1 MIANQIGYYSLILGL
16 LISVLICGVSIK
28 DFNNNNK
35 QISQNTLS
43 LSFLQL
49 VFVIVSFLSLILSF
63 INSDF
68 SNETVFNNSHTTK
81 PLFYKIS
88 GAWGNHEGS
97 LLLWLLVLT
106 LFIFIFLIKSREQ
119 PKKYRI
125 LTLLFQQVIIIG
137 FFLFVLMTSNPF
149 NYLFPI
155 PLEGL
160 GLNPI
165 LQDPALAI
173 HPPILY
179 LGYVG
184 TSIIFS
190 SSLAA
195 VTQNYISKEWG
206 KHIKKWILVS
216 WIFLTIGIML
226 GSIWAYYELGW
237 GGFWFWDP
245 VENVSLMPWLT
256 LTALLHCIVVLERK
270 ATLTSWV
277 VILSITTFTLSMCG
291 TFLVRSG
298 ILNSVHTFAN
308 DPARGI
314 FILIFLFVLITLS
327 LGIFFFFHKENN
339 KSSNNL
345 FWLSRETSILINNW
359 FMMYFLSVILIGTV
373 YPIFLDV
380 ISSEKISVGPPFYQK
395 LIVPFLIP
403 FLLFMSLGPRLKW
416 IKSKIENKKSLIIT
430 FIISV
435 MLTFFIIKN
444 LTTDLLFYTVLIS
457 AAFFLFFTT
466 LKELFIKKFNNVSQT
481 VAHFGFSLLIL
492 SILFNSIL
500 SSEIITNIKI
510 GEKYN
515 YSKGEIFFKKIE
527 ERKESNFN
535 SIIAY
540 FEIKDENGKIIELKP
555 EIRVYNQPII
565 ITSEADI
572 RTTLLED
579 KFLVMNLVKGN
590 EYFNIRY
597 QVKPFMVWIWISVL
611 ILSFGG
617 LISVLKK
624 DMKNKFNLFI
634 IITFLSF
641 CFVIFYKGLNAPN
654 TYAPK
659 ISGKKH
665 IPIFK
670 AKDFNSSLYL
680 NSKKIFEEDIFY
692 IVNIWAS
699 WCVPCRE
706 STPLLMELSKNQ
718 SVKLIGINYR
728 DNLNNAKDFI
738 NKFGNPYS
746 QVIIDND
753 GVHSIE
759 FGAYGVPR
767 NFYN

>member
-1 MIANQIGYYSLILGL
+1 MLTNQIGYYSLILGL
-16 LISVLICGVSIK
+16 MLSVLLCGVSIK
-28 DFNNNNK
+28 DFNRSSK
-35 QISQNTLS
+35 QINQNVLS

-63 INSDF
+63 VNSDF

-88 GAWGNHEGS
+88 GTWGNHEGS

-106 LFIFIFLIKSREQ
+106 LFIFLFLIKSKTQ

-125 LTLLFQQVIIIG
+125 LTLLFQQIIIIG

-155 PLEGL
+155 PNEGL

-195 VTQNYISKEWG
+195 VTQNYVSKEWG
-206 KHIKKWILVS
+206 QHIKKWVLVS
-216 WIFLTIGIML
+216 WIFLSLGIML

-245 VENVSLMPWLT
+245 VENVSLMPWLA
-256 LTALLHCIVVLERK
+256 LTALLHCIVVLERRAALK
-270 ATLTSWV
+270 SWV
-277 VILSITTFTLSMCG
+277 IILSITTFTLSMCG

-314 FILIFLFVLITLS
+314 FILIFLFVLIVLS
-327 LGIFFFFHKENN
+327 LGIFFIFHKENN
-339 KSSNNL
+339 KNLNNF

-359 FMMYFLSVILIGTV
+359 FMMYFLSVVLIGTV

-380 ISSEKISVGPPFYQK
+380 ISSEKISVGPPFYHK
-395 LIVPFLIP
+395 LIAPFLIP
-403 FLLFMSLGPRLKW
+403 FLLFMSVGPKLKW
-416 IKSKIENKKSLIIT
+416 VKSKVENKYSLILT
-430 FIISV
+430 FAVSV
-435 MLTFFIIKN
+435 TLAFFIIKN
-444 LTTDLLFYTVLIS
+444 LTADILFYTVLVS

-466 LKELFIKKFNNVSQT
+466 LKELFIQKLNNTSQAI
-481 VAHFGFSLLIL
+481 AHLGFSLLIL

-500 SSEIITNIKI
+500 SSEIITNMKI

-535 SIIAY
+535 SITAY
-540 FEIKDENGKIIELKP
+540 FEVKDLKGRMVELKP
-555 EIRVYNQPII
+555 EIRIYNQPII
-565 ITSEADI
+565 VTSEADI
-572 RTTLLED
+572 KTTLLED
-579 KFLVMNLVKGN
+579 KFIVMNLVKGN

-611 ILSFGG
+611 LLSFGG
-617 LISVLKK
+617 A
-624 DMKNKFNLFI
+624 MGLFK
-634 IITFLSF
+634 TR
-641 CFVIFYKGLNAPN
+641 
-654 TYAPK
+654 T
-659 ISGKKH
+659 
-665 IPIFK
+665 
-670 AKDFNSSLYL
+670 
-680 NSKKIFEEDIFY
+680 
-692 IVNIWAS
+692 
-699 WCVPCRE
+699 
-706 STPLLMELSKNQ
+706 
-718 SVKLIGINYR
+718 
-728 DNLNNAKDFI
+728 
-738 NKFGNPYS
+738 
-746 QVIIDND
+746 
-753 GVHSIE
+753 
-759 FGAYGVPR
+759 
-767 NFYN
+767 

>member
-1 MIANQIGYYSLILGL
+1 MLANQIGYYSLILGL
-16 LISVLICGVSIK
+16 LLSVLLCGVSIK
-28 DFNNNNK
+28 DFNKTNK
-35 QISQNTLS
+35 QINQNILS

-49 VFVIVSFLSLILSF
+49 VFVIVSFLSLIVSF

-88 GAWGNHEGS
+88 GTWGNHEGS

-106 LFIFIFLIKSREQ
+106 LFIFLFLIKSREQ

-125 LTLLFQQVIIIG
+125 LTLLFQQIIIIG
-137 FFLFVLMTSNPF
+137 FFLFVLITSNPF

-155 PLEGL
+155 PNEGL

-195 VTQNYISKEWG
+195 VTQNYVTKEWG
-206 KHIKKWILVS
+206 QHIKKWVLVS

-256 LTALLHCIVVLERK
+256 LTALLHCIVVLERR
-270 ATLTSWV
+270 ASLTSWAV
-277 VILSITTFTLSMCG
+277 VLSITTFTLSMCG

-314 FILIFLFVLITLS
+314 FILIFLFALIVLS
-327 LGIFFFFHKENN
+327 LGIFFIFHKENN
-339 KSSNNL
+339 KSSNNF

-359 FMMYFLSVILIGTV
+359 FMMYFLAVVLIGTV

-416 IKSKIENKKSLIIT
+416 IKSKIENKNSLIIT

-444 LTTDLLFYTVLIS
+444 LTADLLFYTVLIS

-466 LKELFIKKFNNVSQT
+466 LKELFIKKFNNISQT
-481 VAHFGFSLLIL
+481 VSHFGFSLLIL

-510 GEKYN
+510 GERYDYN
-515 YSKGEIFFKKIE
+515 KGEIFFKKVE

-535 SIIAY
+535 SIIAS
-540 FEIKDENGKIIELKP
+540 FEIKDKNGKTIELKP
-555 EIRVYNQPII
+555 EIRIYNQPII

-611 ILSFGG
+611 LLSLGG
-617 LISVLKK
+617 LMS
-624 DMKNKFNLFI
+624 LF
-634 IITFLSF
+634 
-641 CFVIFYKGLNAPN
+641 K
-654 TYAPK
+654 
-659 ISGKKH
+659 
-665 IPIFK
+665 
-670 AKDFNSSLYL
+670 
-680 NSKKIFEEDIFY
+680 
-692 IVNIWAS
+692 
-699 WCVPCRE
+699 RE
-706 STPLLMELSKNQ
+706 
-718 SVKLIGINYR
+718 I
-728 DNLNNAKDFI
+728 
-738 NKFGNPYS
+738 
-746 QVIIDND
+746 
-753 GVHSIE
+753 
-759 FGAYGVPR
+759 
-767 NFYN
+767 

>member
-1 MIANQIGYYSLILGL
+1 MLTNQIGYYSLILGL
-16 LISVLICGVSIK
+16 MLSVLLCGVSIK
-28 DFNNNNK
+28 DFNRSSK
-35 QISQNTLS
+35 QINQNVLS

-63 INSDF
+63 VNSDF

-88 GAWGNHEGS
+88 GTWGNHEGS

-106 LFIFIFLIKSREQ
+106 LFIFLFLIKSKTQ

-125 LTLLFQQVIIIG
+125 LTLLFQQIIIIG

-155 PLEGL
+155 PNEGL

-195 VTQNYISKEWG
+195 VTQNYVSKEWG
-206 KHIKKWILVS
+206 QHIKKWVLVS
-216 WIFLTIGIML
+216 WIFLSLGIML

-245 VENVSLMPWLT
+245 VENVSLMPWLA
-256 LTALLHCIVVLERK
+256 LTALLHCIVVLERRAALK
-270 ATLTSWV
+270 SWV
-277 VILSITTFTLSMCG
+277 IILSITTFTLSMCG

-314 FILIFLFVLITLS
+314 FILIFLFVLIVLS
-327 LGIFFFFHKENN
+327 LGIFFIFHKENN
-339 KSSNNL
+339 KNLNNF

-359 FMMYFLSVILIGTV
+359 FMMYFLSVVLIGTV

-380 ISSEKISVGPPFYQK
+380 ISSEKISVGPPFYHK
-395 LIVPFLIP
+395 LIAPFLIP
-403 FLLFMSLGPRLKW
+403 FLLFMSVGPKLKW
-416 IKSKIENKKSLIIT
+416 VKSKVENKYSLILT
-430 FIISV
+430 FAVSV
-435 MLTFFIIKN
+435 TLAFFIIKN
-444 LTTDLLFYTVLIS
+444 LTADILFYTVLVS

-466 LKELFIKKFNNVSQT
+466 LKELFIQKLNNTSQAI
-481 VAHFGFSLLIL
+481 AHLGFSLLIL

-500 SSEIITNIKI
+500 SSEIITNMKV

-535 SIIAY
+535 SITAY
-540 FEIKDENGKIIELKP
+540 FEVKDLKGRMVELKP
-555 EIRVYNQPII
+555 EIRIYNQPII
-565 ITSEADI
+565 VTSEADI
-572 RTTLLED
+572 KTTLLED
-579 KFLVMNLVKGN
+579 KFIVMNLVKGN

-611 ILSFGG
+611 LLSFGG
-617 LISVLKK
+617 A
-624 DMKNKFNLFI
+624 MGLFK
-634 IITFLSF
+634 TR
-641 CFVIFYKGLNAPN
+641 
-654 TYAPK
+654 T
-659 ISGKKH
+659 
-665 IPIFK
+665 
-670 AKDFNSSLYL
+670 
-680 NSKKIFEEDIFY
+680 
-692 IVNIWAS
+692 
-699 WCVPCRE
+699 
-706 STPLLMELSKNQ
+706 
-718 SVKLIGINYR
+718 
-728 DNLNNAKDFI
+728 
-738 NKFGNPYS
+738 
-746 QVIIDND
+746 
-753 GVHSIE
+753 
-759 FGAYGVPR
+759 
-767 NFYN
+767 

>member
-1 MIANQIGYYSLILGL
+1 MLANQIGYYSLILGL
-16 LISVLICGVSIK
+16 LLSVLLCGVSIK
-28 DFNNNNK
+28 DFNKTNK
-35 QISQNTLS
+35 QINQNILS

-49 VFVIVSFLSLILSF
+49 VFVIVSFLSLIVSF

-88 GAWGNHEGS
+88 GTWGNHEGS

-106 LFIFIFLIKSREQ
+106 LFIFLFLIKSREQ

-125 LTLLFQQVIIIG
+125 LTLLFQQIIIIG

-155 PLEGL
+155 PNEGL

-195 VTQNYISKEWG
+195 VTQNYVTKEWG
-206 KHIKKWILVS
+206 QHIKKWVLVS

-256 LTALLHCIVVLERK
+256 LTALLHCIVVLERR
-270 ATLTSWV
+270 ASLTSWV

-314 FILIFLFVLITLS
+314 FILIFLFALIVLS
-327 LGIFFFFHKENN
+327 LGIFFIFHKENN
-339 KSSNNL
+339 KSSNNF

-359 FMMYFLSVILIGTV
+359 FMMYFLAVVLIGTV

-395 LIVPFLIP
+395 LIIPFLIP

-416 IKSKIENKKSLIIT
+416 IKSKIENKNSLIIT

-444 LTTDLLFYTVLIS
+444 LTADLLFYTVLIS
-457 AAFFLFFTT
+457 AAFFLFFAT
-466 LKELFIKKFNNVSQT
+466 LKELFIKKFNNISQT
-481 VAHFGFSLLIL
+481 VSHFGFSLLIL

-510 GEKYN
+510 GERYDYN
-515 YSKGEIFFKKIE
+515 KGEIFFKKIE
-527 ERKESNFN
+527 ERNESNFN
-535 SIIAY
+535 SIIAS
-540 FEIKDENGKIIELKP
+540 FEIKDKNGKTIELKP
-555 EIRVYNQPII
+555 EIRIYNQPII

-611 ILSFGG
+611 LLSLGG
-617 LISVLKK
+617 LMS
-624 DMKNKFNLFI
+624 LF
-634 IITFLSF
+634 
-641 CFVIFYKGLNAPN
+641 K
-654 TYAPK
+654 
-659 ISGKKH
+659 
-665 IPIFK
+665 
-670 AKDFNSSLYL
+670 
-680 NSKKIFEEDIFY
+680 
-692 IVNIWAS
+692 
-699 WCVPCRE
+699 RE
-706 STPLLMELSKNQ
+706 
-718 SVKLIGINYR
+718 I
-728 DNLNNAKDFI
+728 
-738 NKFGNPYS
+738 
-746 QVIIDND
+746 
-753 GVHSIE
+753 
-759 FGAYGVPR
+759 
-767 NFYN
+767 

>member
-1 MIANQIGYYSLILGL
+1 MLANQIGYYSLILGL
-16 LISVLICGVSIK
+16 LLSVLLCGVSIK
-28 DFNNNNK
+28 DFNKTNK
-35 QISQNTLS
+35 QINQNILS

-49 VFVIVSFLSLILSF
+49 VFVIVSFLSLIISF

-88 GAWGNHEGS
+88 GTWGNHEGS

-106 LFIFIFLIKSREQ
+106 LFIFLFLIKSREQ

-125 LTLLFQQVIIIG
+125 LTLLFQQIIIIG

-155 PLEGL
+155 PNEGL

-195 VTQNYISKEWG
+195 VTQNYVTKEWG
-206 KHIKKWILVS
+206 QHIKKWVLVS

-256 LTALLHCIVVLERK
+256 LTALLHCIVVLERR
-270 ATLTSWV
+270 ASLTSWV

-314 FILIFLFVLITLS
+314 FILIFLFALIVLS
-327 LGIFFFFHKENN
+327 LGIFFIFHKENN
-339 KSSNNL
+339 KNSNNF

-359 FMMYFLSVILIGTV
+359 FMMYFLSVVLIGTV

-416 IKSKIENKKSLIIT
+416 IKSKIENKNSLIIT

-444 LTTDLLFYTVLIS
+444 LTADLLFYTVLIS

-466 LKELFIKKFNNVSQT
+466 LKELFIKKFNNISQT
-481 VAHFGFSLLIL
+481 VSHFGFSLLIL

-510 GEKYN
+510 GERYDYN
-515 YSKGEIFFKKIE
+515 KGEIFFKKVE

-535 SIIAY
+535 SIIAS
-540 FEIKDENGKIIELKP
+540 FEIKDKNGKTIELKP
-555 EIRVYNQPII
+555 EIRIYNQPII

-611 ILSFGG
+611 LLSLGG
-617 LISVLKK
+617 LMS
-624 DMKNKFNLFI
+624 LF
-634 IITFLSF
+634 
-641 CFVIFYKGLNAPN
+641 K
-654 TYAPK
+654 
-659 ISGKKH
+659 
-665 IPIFK
+665 
-670 AKDFNSSLYL
+670 
-680 NSKKIFEEDIFY
+680 
-692 IVNIWAS
+692 
-699 WCVPCRE
+699 RE
-706 STPLLMELSKNQ
+706 
-718 SVKLIGINYR
+718 I
-728 DNLNNAKDFI
+728 
-738 NKFGNPYS
+738 
-746 QVIIDND
+746 
-753 GVHSIE
+753 
-759 FGAYGVPR
+759 
-767 NFYN
+767 